1 MAWATCTEWANGD
14 VITEAKLDAQSTAIE
29 ELQGQFATVTTV
41 SVTPTN
47 PLVAYTQE
55 EKEVTVAGALTTS
68 GVIAIPPTNLEAG
81 ITYQA
86 YCSGTDKV
94 KVRLSNI
101 TASNITTAAKNWSFI
116 LVKANP

>member
-1 MAWATCTEWANGD
+1 MAWTTLTAWTSGD
-14 VITEAKLDAQSTAIE
+14 VITEAKLDERTTAIE
-29 ELQGQFATVTTV
+29 ELQGQFTTVTTV
-41 SVTPTN
+41 AVTPTN

-68 GVIAIPPTNLEAG
+68 GCIAIPPVNLEAG

-86 YCSGTDKV
+86 YCSDTNKV

>member
-1 MAWATCTEWANGD
+1 MAWTTLTAWTSGD
-14 VITEAKLDAQSTAIE
+14 VITEAKLDERTTAIE
-29 ELQGQFATVTTV
+29 ELQGQFTTVTTV

-68 GVIAIPPTNLEAG
+68 GCIAIPPVNLEAG

-101 TASNITTAAKNWSFI
+101 TASNIATAEKKWSFI